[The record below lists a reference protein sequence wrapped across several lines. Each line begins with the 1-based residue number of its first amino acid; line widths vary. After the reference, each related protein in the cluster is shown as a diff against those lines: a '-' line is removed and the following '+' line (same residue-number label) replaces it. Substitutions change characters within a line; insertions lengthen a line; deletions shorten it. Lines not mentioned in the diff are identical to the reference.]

1 MRNLLKKLMLTT
13 ILLFRLCNA
22 DKCDEIQWPSE
33 KQYYIEPTQET
44 FSPLRPLP
52 KYSGVGPTNQYNDK
66 YDN

>member
-1 MRNLLKKLMLTT
+1 MRTNAMKFNGPLKNST
-13 ILLFRLCNA
+13 I
-22 DKCDEIQWPSE
+22 I
-33 KQYYIEPTQET
+33 IEPTQET